1 MTKAQEVRERAE
13 EINREIGK
21 RLRIVRIM
29 RGITLA
35 RLGEALGVS
44 FQQIQKYENGTN
56 RLSAARL
63 VQAAAFFD
71 VPVMTFFEGLA
82 NEGEDQVRELD
93 KKSLRLAAELNA
105 MPDSKAKVVLIKLI
119 GTLAEE

>member
-1 MTKAQEVRERAE
+1 
-13 EINREIGK
+13 
-21 RLRIVRIM
+21 
-29 RGITLA
+29 
-35 RLGEALGVS
+35 GVS